1 MIERGDESKWTD
13 EERELIK
20 RFHEKHGPNWK
31 MLADAL
37 HKHRIHVKD
46 AYRRIKLPNLNK
58 GRWSQEEY
66 QNLFDLVNLDL
77 RMRAFGE
84 KKYKHGMLRDAI
96 SWEAI
101 SEKLS
106 TRSNVSCC
114 TKWYNQLGSP
124 MAADGIW
131 ADTDDYCLVNALLSL
146 DATCIED
153 VDWDKLPGDLC
164 RKRWN
169 QMVKHIGD
177 HADKSFADQVGVLSK
192 RYCLDVLEAREV
204 YNSKPFVDKVA

>member
-1 MIERGDESKWTD
+1 
-13 EERELIK
+13 
-20 RFHEKHGPNWK
+20 
-31 MLADAL
+31 
-37 HKHRIHVKD
+37 
-46 AYRRIKLPNLNK
+46 
-58 GRWSQEEY
+58 
-66 QNLFDLVNLDL
+66 
-77 RMRAFGE
+77 MRAFE
-84 KKYKHGMLRDAI
+84 ERKYKDGMLRDAI

-131 ADTDDYCLVNALLSL
+131 ADTDDYRLVNALLSL
-146 DATCIED
+146 DATSIED
-153 VDWDKLPGDLC
+153 VDWDNLLEHRPGDLC

-177 HADKSFADQVGVLSK
+177 HADKSFADQVEVLSK
-192 RYCLDVLEAREV
+192 RYCLDLLEAIEV
-204 YNSKPFVDKVA
+204 YNNKPFVDKVARVCCQKFKTVVCNLLNI